1 MLLNMSFPFWPMR
14 PVFAF
19 DSLTNLLALAGVVC
33 TIIMLI
39 DCLKRESK
47 QFANPISTEGKYDK
61 IIWALAMA
69 LSLSLYFLGTIVYF
83 FVVYR
88 SKDESQS
95 Q

>member
-14 PVFAF
+14 PVFAL
-19 DSLTNLLALAGVVC
+19 DGLVSILALAGIVC
-33 TIIMLI
+33 TVIMLV
-39 DCLKRESK
+39 DCLKREPN
-47 QFANPISTEGKYDK
+47 QFAHPISAEGKYDK

-88 SKDESQS
+88 DKKES
-95 Q
+95 